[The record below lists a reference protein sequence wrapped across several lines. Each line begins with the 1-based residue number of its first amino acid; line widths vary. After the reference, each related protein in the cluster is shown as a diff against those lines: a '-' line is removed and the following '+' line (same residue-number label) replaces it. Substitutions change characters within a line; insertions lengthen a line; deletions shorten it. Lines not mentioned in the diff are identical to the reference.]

1 MIFDILLIA
10 FLAFFAWRG
19 KRKGLVA
26 GILGFFSVIISYI
39 VSAAVSKPL
48 FEAFKETDAYVSL
61 LQKAEKLMPENSAM
75 AEGGIFGSVI
85 SETQEMM
92 VSRVAEFVGSILIS
106 VLVFIAVLIVLKVVI
121 RLLNSVL
128 RLPGLNFLNKTGG
141 LILGTATGFL
151 MVYVIL
157 AAWGVFTLFKMPEGL
172 ETSQLLKSMFE
183 NNLLFL
189 LIA

>member
-48 FEAFKETDAYVSL
+48 FEVFKETDAYVSI
-61 LQKAEKLMPENSAM
+61 LQKVEKFLPENSAM
-75 AEGGIFGSVI
+75 ADSGIFGSVV

-92 VSRVAEFVGSILIS
+92 VSRVAEFVGSMLIS
-106 VLVFIAVLIVLKVVI
+106 VLVFIVALIVLKVVI

-151 MVYVIL
+151 LVYVVL
-157 AAWGVFTLFKMPEGL
+157 AVWGVFTLFKMPEAL